1 MKLDRRS
8 LIELYGPK
16 ESARLILIGILTG
29 LAGGTVSLL
38 YRWVIDLAER
48 FRSLYVTHLPES
60 PLYLAIALAALILI
74 GLAIGAILRWEP
86 MSTGSGVPVTKGELD
101 GHFDQCWWRV
111 LCAKFSGGALA
122 VLGGLSLGREGPT
135 VQLSAMAGKG
145 LAKLRR
151 NRGEEHLYMACGVA
165 AGMAASFSAPLAGII
180 FACEEVYRRMTF
192 KILVPALTA
201 SVTASVF
208 SGCVLGIEPLLSF
221 GHTVAVPMNLYP
233 AIVLLGLVCGV
244 AGTGFNYLLGKARWI
259 YERIPFPGE
268 GVRREALRLALPLGI
283 SLILAYLCPV
293 VLGTG
298 SSMLELLAQGNL
310 SMDQM
315 GLLLVMKFAFF
326 LLCFCAAAPGGSF
339 FPILVMGGYLGAMGG
354 NWLVSASGMDPSWI
368 GTFILLGMSAFFSS
382 AVGTPVT
389 AILLV
394 AEMSNLS
401 GGLLSYSVAALVA
414 FAAAH
419 LLRVPRVKHNVLE
432 TLVAKLG
439 RPRGEEAAPEH
450 YQGA

>member
-1 MKLDRRS
+1 MKIDRKS

-16 ESARLILIGILTG
+16 ESARLLLIGVLTG
-29 LAGGTVSLL
+29 IAGGTVSML
-38 YRWVIDLAER
+38 YRRIIDLAEQLRSR
-48 FRSLYVTHLPES
+48 FVTHLPES
-60 PLYLAIALAALILI
+60 PLYLAIAVIALIAI
-74 GLAIGAILRWEP
+74 GLAISAILRWEP
-86 MSTGSGVPVTKGELD
+86 MSTGSGVPITKGELD

-192 KILVPALTA
+192 KILIPALTA
-201 SVTASVF
+201 AVTASVF
-208 SGCVLGIEPLLSF
+208 SSCVLGVEPLLSF
-221 GHTVAVPMNLYP
+221 GHTAAVPMKLYP

-244 AGTGFNYLLGKARWI
+244 AGTGFNYLLGKARRI
-259 YERIPFPGE
+259 YARLPIPEDF
-268 GVRREALRLALPLGI
+268 LRLALPLGL
-283 SLILAYLCPV
+283 SLLLAYLCPV

-298 SSMLELLAQGNL
+298 GSMLELLAQGGV
-310 SMDQM
+310 SMSQM
-315 GLLLVMKFAFF
+315 GILLVLKFAFF

-354 NWLVSASGMDPSWI
+354 SWLVSACDMDPVWSGM
-368 GTFILLGMSAFFSS
+368 FILLGMSAFFSS

-419 LLRVPRVKHNVLE
+419 MLRVPRVKHHIFE

-439 RPRGEEAAPEH
+439 RPRGEEMTPDH